1 MEKTDSK
8 DKKRPKPELEFSE
21 YSAYGIQKDLEK
33 DLHAKAKVFG
43 LPSQDLILNA
53 DDVVK
58 KDDGE
63 DKVENLGK
71 KFGMGKQHAKS

>member
-8 DKKRPKPELEFSE
+8 KEKRLKPELHFSP
-21 YSAYGIQKDLEK
+21 YSAYGIQKDLET

-53 DDVVK
+53 DDVVN
-58 KDDGE
+58 KDNTE
-63 DKVENLGK
+63 DRVEVLGK
-71 KFGMGKQHAKS
+71 KFGMRPQQKH

>member
-8 DKKRPKPELEFSE
+8 DKKRLKPELHFSP

-33 DLHAKAKVFG
+33 DLHSKAKVFG

-53 DDVVK
+53 DDVVN
-58 KDDGE
+58 KDNTE
-63 DKVENLGK
+63 DRVEVLGK
-71 KFGMGKQHAKS
+71 KFGMRPQQKH

>member
-1 MEKTDSK
+1 MEKTDSSN
-8 DKKRPKPELEFSE
+8 KKRLKPELNFSP

-53 DDVVK
+53 DDVVN
-58 KDDGE
+58 KDNTE
-63 DKVENLGK
+63 DRVEVLGK
-71 KFGMGKQHAKS
+71 KFGMRPQQKR